1 MTKTKG
7 MTSVKQFDAFAAQT
21 IGKSPRN
28 QLVKKRTQQARLK
41 MAQSQSD
48 RQRNHK
54 PITLAETPWDKGVE

>member
-21 IGKSPRN
+21 IGKFPRN
-28 QLVKKRTQQARLK
+28 QLGKKRTQQARLK